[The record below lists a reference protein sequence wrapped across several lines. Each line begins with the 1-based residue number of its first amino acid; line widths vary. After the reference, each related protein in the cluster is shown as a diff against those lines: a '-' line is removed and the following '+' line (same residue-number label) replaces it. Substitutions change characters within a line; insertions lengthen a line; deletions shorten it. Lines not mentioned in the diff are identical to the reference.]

1 MKNNILEK
9 ITKQISNMEKLSKGI
24 ITYGTMASILL
35 FIFSAAVYYYNN
47 IYINSYTLMNNC
59 IAMMKTSVNI
69 FAEVIIG
76 GLVMDN
82 ILKTKVN

>member
-9 ITKQISNMEKLSKGI
+9 ITKQISNMEKLSKI
-24 ITYGTMASILL
+24 IIIYGTIASILL
-35 FIFSAAVYYYNN
+35 FTFSAAVYYCNN
-47 IYINSYTLMNNC
+47 IYMNSYTLMNNC

-76 GLVMDN
+76 GLLMDN